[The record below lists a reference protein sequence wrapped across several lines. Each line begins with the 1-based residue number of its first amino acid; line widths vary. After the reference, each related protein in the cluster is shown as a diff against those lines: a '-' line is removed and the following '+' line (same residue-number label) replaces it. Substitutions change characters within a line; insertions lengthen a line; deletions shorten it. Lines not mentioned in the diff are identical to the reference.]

1 MRRWCGAAIC
11 ALAVFLVLPA
21 SGVAAHATF
30 ISSNPVDG
38 SVLAE
43 SPKVAELRFTEAVL
57 LSASHVQLLHLGTEI
72 EDDLKLSTAHGGTT
86 VLAEMPKLERGPY
99 ILRFVMVDPADLHKT
114 VGSIS
119 FGIGVAAPPS
129 ESGSQVDSSWLS
141 IALRVITDAALLLA
155 VGAIVVAVLL
165 VRNGRRELDDVTRLA
180 IISSAVVAVGGVG
193 LLITDAAT
201 VGFGNVRWSSLLLN
215 SDPGRR
221 ALVDVQ
227 LALGLWWTVG
237 LLRRGGNHEAQWFV
251 VRILAV
257 IGAGFVVAEAYG
269 GHAGIGGSFLV
280 GVLLRA
286 VHLGSLCMWIGAVA
300 TMWLLTRRDHHLRAL
315 WPSISSL
322 AAIGLAVTGASGLL
336 LSGRVAV
343 TVTALLGTTYGQR
356 IVIKAGLLVVL
367 AILGMMA
374 SRRVRQGSEPR
385 RLPLELGVAGIAVVI
400 AALLASSSPARGEQF
415 LPPPNEEPQVV
426 TSDLL
431 DLTVSA
437 SIEPARPGP
446 NLVQVR
452 VLDTRRPSPGP
463 VTNVKLRVTGG
474 DGTIIAERQGVPA
487 SGLLEWADV
496 AVPNPGTYR
505 IEVDVDRPAIPV
517 VAVRRLVGRRP
528 GSRAAGR
535 SGALHTI
542 VGAAGCDVCGRVGPA
557 RRRRMVGNATA
568 VHLPATRGEPGALAV
583 GRSAQLGAVHFS
595 IQGGRGTMFPVEE
608 VRL

>member
-1 MRRWCGAAIC
+1 MRRWCGVGIC
-11 ALAVFLVLPA
+11 ALAVFVVLPA
-21 SGVAAHATF
+21 SRVAAHASFTG
-30 ISSNPVDG
+30 SNPVDG
-38 SVLAE
+38 SVLADA
-43 SPKVAELRFTEAVL
+43 PTVAEVRFTEPVL
-57 LSASHVQLLHLGTEI
+57 ISASRVQLLHLGTE
-72 EDDLKLSTAHGGTT
+72 EKDDLKLSTAHGGTT
-86 VLAEMPKLERGPY
+86 LLAEMPKLQRGAY
-99 ILRFVMVDPADLHKT
+99 ILRFVAVDPADLHKT

-129 ESGSQVDSSWLS
+129 ESGQQVDSSWLS
-141 IALRVITDAALLLA
+141 IALRVITDGALLLA
-155 VGAIVVAVLL
+155 VGAVVVAVLL
-165 VRNGRRELDDVTRLA
+165 VRNGRRELDHVTRLA
-180 IISSAVVAVGGVG
+180 IVSSTVIAVGWVG

-201 VGFGNVRWSSLLLN
+201 VGFRNVRWTSLLLN

-221 ALVDVQ
+221 ALVGVQ

-257 IGAGFVVAEAYG
+257 IGAGFVVAEGYG
-269 GHAGIGGSFLV
+269 GHAGIGGSFLA
-280 GVLLRA
+280 GFLLRV
-286 VHLGSLCMWIGAVA
+286 VHLASLSVWIGSVA

-356 IVIKAGLLVVL
+356 IVIKAGLLLVL
-367 AILGMMA
+367 AILGTMA
-374 SRRVRQGSEPR
+374 TRRVRQGSEPR
-385 RLPLELGVAGIAVVI
+385 RLPLELGVAGIAVVF
-400 AALLASSSPARGEQF
+400 ASLLASSAPARGEQF
-415 LPPPNEEPQVV
+415 LPPPNEQPQVV

-463 VTNVKLRVTGG
+463 VKNVTLRITGG
-474 DGTIIAERQGVPA
+474 DGSVIAQRQGVPA
-487 SGLLEWADV
+487 NGVVEWEDI

-505 IEVDVDRPAIPV
+505 LEVDVDRPAVPV
-517 VAVRRLVGRRP
+517 SPFVGSWSVDPAPVPRVDRVLSTRSWAPLAAVFAAGWVLLVAAGWWGTRRLFTSSHHEP
-528 GSRAAGR
+528 S
-535 SGALHTI
+535 
-542 VGAAGCDVCGRVGPA
+542 P
-557 RRRRMVGNATA
+557 
-568 VHLPATRGEPGALAV
+568 VH
-583 GRSAQLGAVHFS
+583 
-595 IQGGRGTMFPVEE
+595 
-608 VRL
+608 

>member
-1 MRRWCGAAIC
+1 MRRWCGFGIC
-11 ALAVFLVLPA
+11 ALALFLVLPA
-21 SGVAAHATF
+21 ARVAAHATF

-38 SVLAE
+38 SVLVE

-57 LSASHVQLLHLGTEI
+57 LGASHVQLLHLGTE
-72 EDDLKLSTAHGGTT
+72 EVDDLELSTAHGGTT
-86 VLAEMPKLERGPY
+86 VLAEMPRLQRGPY

-119 FGIGVAAPPS
+119 FGVGVAAPAS
-129 ESGSQVDSSWLS
+129 ESGGQVDSSWLS
-141 IALRVITDAALLLA
+141 IALRVITDGALLLA

-165 VRNGRRELDDVTRLA
+165 VRNGRRELDDITRLA
-180 IISSAVVAVGGVG
+180 LISSSVVALGWVG
-193 LLITDAAT
+193 LLVADAAT
-201 VGFGNVRWSSLLLN
+201 VGFANVRWASLLLN

-221 ALVDVQ
+221 ALVGVQ

-280 GVLLRA
+280 GVLLRG
-286 VHLGSLCMWIGAVA
+286 VHLASLCVWIGAVA
-300 TMWLLTRRDHHLRAL
+300 TMWSLTRRDHHVREL
-315 WPSISSL
+315 WPTVSSL
-322 AAIGLAVTGASGLL
+322 AAIGLATTGASGLL

-367 AILGMMA
+367 AVLGAMA
-374 SRRVRQGSEPR
+374 SRRVGQGSEPR
-385 RLPLELGVAGIAVVI
+385 RVPLELGVAGIAVVM

-415 LPPPNEEPQVV
+415 LPPPDEQPQVV

-437 SIEPARPGP
+437 SIDPARPGP
-446 NLVQVR
+446 NLVQIR

-463 VTNVKLRVTGG
+463 VAGVKLRVIGG
-474 DGTIIAERQGVPA
+474 DGSVAAERQGVPA
-487 SGLLEWADV
+487 SGLIEWEDI

-505 IEVDVDRPAIPV
+505 IEVDVDRPAVPV
-517 VAVRRLVGRRP
+517 PPFVGSWAVDPAPVPRVDRVLSTRSWAPLAAALAMGWVVLVGAGWWGTRRLFTS
-528 GSRAAGR
+528 SRHEA
-535 SGALHTI
+535 S
-542 VGAAGCDVCGRVGPA
+542 PA
-557 RRRRMVGNATA
+557 
-568 VHLPATRGEPGALAV
+568 H
-583 GRSAQLGAVHFS
+583 
-595 IQGGRGTMFPVEE
+595 
-608 VRL
+608 